1 MLRPLPAVFFRTET
15 GREPVRQWLKALP
28 KNERKIIGEDIMT
41 VQFRWPLGMPL
52 VDHLG
57 SGIWEIRSRLANR
70 TRALY
75 FLCIK
80 RKSFFC
86 TASSRKP
93 RKLQTKTELWLCNA
107 KMHTSKTLKTRN
119 KHRGS
124 SFEDFL
130 KQEGLLENVQA
141 AAFKRALALKVNDM
155 MKEKRLNKS
164 ALAARMRTSRA
175 AVHRL
180 LDPKNTS
187 VTLATLNRAARSLGC
202 KVKIEFVPA

>member
-1 MLRPLPAVFFRTET
+1 
-15 GREPVRQWLKALP
+15 
-28 KNERKIIGEDIMT
+28 
-41 VQFRWPLGMPL
+41 
-52 VDHLG
+52 
-57 SGIWEIRSRLANR
+57 
-70 TRALY
+70 
-75 FLCIK
+75 
-80 RKSFFC
+80 
-86 TASSRKP
+86 
-93 RKLQTKTELWLCNA
+93 
-107 KMHTSKTLKTRN
+107 MHTSRTVKTRN

-164 ALAARMRTSRA
+164 AMAARMRTSRA

-202 KVKIEFVPA
+202 KVKIEFVDCLPRTNANKPVRLL

>member
-1 MLRPLPAVFFRTET
+1 
-15 GREPVRQWLKALP
+15 
-28 KNERKIIGEDIMT
+28 MT

-70 TRALY
+70 IARTL
-75 FLCIK
+75 FFVHEEEIILLHGFIK
-80 RKSFFC
+80 
-86 TASSRKP
+86 
-93 RKLQTKTELWLCNA
+93 KTQ
-107 KMHTSKTLKTRN
+107 KTPN
-119 KHRGS
+119 
-124 SFEDFL
+124 EDR
-130 KQEGLLENVQA
+130 LLEDVQA

-155 MKEKRLNKS
+155 MKEKRMNKS
-164 ALAARMRTSRA
+164 AMAARMRTSRA

>member
-1 MLRPLPAVFFRTET
+1 MNQR
-15 GREPVRQWLKALP
+15 KAGSR
-28 KNERKIIGEDIMT
+28 RKCE
-41 VQFRWPLGMPL
+41 Q
-52 VDHLG
+52 
-57 SGIWEIRSRLANR
+57 
-70 TRALY
+70 LY
-75 FLCIK
+75 
-80 RKSFFC
+80 
-86 TASSRKP
+86 A
-93 RKLQTKTELWLCNA
+93 KTELWLCDA
-107 KMHTSKTLKTRN
+107 KMPTSKTIKTRN

-164 ALAARMRTSRA
+164 AMAARMRTSRA